1 MHEFEVFVDDNYH
14 YMDPDERQTL
24 GVFASAEEALAA
36 AKSLVDGSLNEIFE
50 PGMSARELYSRY
62 EHFGDDPFIVGGG
75 AERVS
80 FSAWEYAQARS
91 EQIAAEGATA
101 RDPGGAGA

>member
-1 MHEFEVFVDDNYH
+1 MTEFVVFVDDNFH
-14 YMDPDERQTL
+14 YMDPDERRTL
-24 GVFASAEEALAA
+24 GVFASAEAALVA
-36 AKSLVDGSLNEIFE
+36 AKALVDASLNELSE

-80 FSAWEYAQARS
+80 FSAWDYAKARS
-91 EQIAAEGATA
+91 EEIAA
-101 RDPGGAGA
+101 GGKQP